1 MATNTTRA
9 TPTDADAPRPRLT
22 DASPRRSTDMVTTNT
37 PAPASTS
44 DEQVRAA
51 ACHMYDAECA
61 LHAAHQ
67 SHVDAWI
74 TAASEKL
81 HQAVGEHIAAT
92 AAPNGPEQP

>member
-37 PAPASTS
+37 PVTASTS
-44 DEQVRAA
+44 AEQVRIA
-51 ACHMYDAECA
+51 ACHLYDAECA
-61 LHAAHQ
+61 LHVAHQ

-74 TAASEKL
+74 AAANSKL
-81 HQAVGEHIAAT
+81 HAAIAEHLAAVAAAEH
-92 AAPNGPEQP
+92 G